1 MSNRYSFSKKN
12 YGSATTALIISDEE
26 LGHIMGIVKSLKKS
40 EILVKIISE
49 TIKNEA
55 KEQKEGFLSMLLRT
69 LAACVLGNALV
80 IKGVRRAGE
89 EVIREDQNLIF

>member
-1 MSNRYSFSKKN
+1 MTNTCSFSKKN
-12 YGSATTALIISDEE
+12 YGSATTALIISNEE